1 MLWPRWRQYADPVT
15 TPPNVKRPVS
25 ELPKDPAYLQLSY
38 TLESSLGNLDYED
51 TLEKW
56 RVVAHLGED
65 FGHDD
70 IPPCATCLTRWA
82 VAKEAGD
89 YVDEED
95 RCEHR
100 LQVGE
105 LELVKV
111 RWGGSQNPFWA
122 MEEESQSLHEMATVI
137 FNEEHDGFVEEFEE
151 LTDFG
156 GSDVLVLYKA
166 ELAPAWRGFN
176 LGVYLANDAI
186 RRLSG
191 GCGVVMVHPTPIDSS
206 GMTKEAWDRA
216 RVRLSETWAQ
226 LGFVRYADTPYMV
239 FSTGWADPEQKEYAL
254 RQQLVGLSKQW
265 NADRP

>member
-1 MLWPRWRQYADPVT
+1 MT
-15 TPPNVKRPVS
+15 TSLNVKRPVS
-25 ELPKDPAYLQLSY
+25 ELPKDPAYLHLSY
-38 TLESSLGNLDYED
+38 ELESSLGNLDRED

-56 RVVAHLGED
+56 RVIAHLGED

-70 IPPCATCLTRWA
+70 IAPCADCLARWA
-82 VAKEAGD
+82 AVEDAGD

-122 MEEESQSLHEMATVI
+122 MEEESQSLYEMAEVI
-137 FNEEHDGFVEEFEE
+137 FNDDHDGFTEEFEE

-166 ELAPAWRGFN
+166 ELAAAWRGFN
-176 LGVYLANDAI
+176 LGVHLANDAI

-191 GCGVVMVHPTPIDSS
+191 GCGAVMVHPTPIDSS
-206 GMTKEAWDRA
+206 GMPKEAWDRA
-216 RVRLSETWAQ
+216 RARLRETWAQ
-226 LGFVRYADTPYMV
+226 LGFVPYGDTPYMV
-239 FSTGWADPEQKEYAL
+239 FSTSWADPEQKEYAL
-254 RQQLVGLSKQW
+254 RQELAELSKQW
-265 NADRP
+265 NASRP